1 MLDSIDLVTAKQELE
16 DQKGKADGIASE
28 IENKVDE
35 LGTIK
40 DNLEQASSDI
50 DGYLEALQGLEGTL
64 ENLESAVSGA
74 YDHDISY

>member
-1 MLDSIDLVTAKQELE
+1 MLETLDLAAAQQELE
-16 DQKGKADGIASE
+16 EQKSKADGVASE
-28 IENKVDE
+28 IESKVDE

-40 DNLEQASSDI
+40 ENLEQASSDI

-64 ENLESAVSGA
+64 ENLESAVSEA

>member
-1 MLDSIDLVTAKQELE
+1 MLDTIDLVTAKQELE

-28 IENKVDE
+28 IEYKVDE

-40 DNLEQASSDI
+40 DSLEQASSDI
-50 DGYLEALQGLEGTL
+50 DSYLEALQGLEDTL
-64 ENLESAVSGA
+64 ENLESAVNEA

>member
-1 MLDSIDLVTAKQELE
+1 MLDTIDLAAAKQELE
-16 DQKGKADGIASE
+16 EQKGKADGIASE

-40 DNLEQASSDI
+40 DNLEQASGDI
-50 DGYLEALQGLEGTL
+50 DSYLEALEGLENTL
-64 ENLESAVSGA
+64 NDLESAVSEA

>member
-64 ENLESAVSGA
+64 ENLESAVSEA

>member
-1 MLDSIDLVTAKQELE
+1 MLDLAAAQQELE
-16 DQKGKADGIASE
+16 EQKSKADGMAGE
-28 IENKVDE
+28 IESKVDE

-50 DGYLEALQGLEGTL
+50 DGYIEALQGLENTL
-64 ENLESAVSGA
+64 NDLDSAVSEA